1 MHPELRFENLFGLPE
16 PYRATAISAAQGSI
30 PDMRKARRLCGEL
43 GAEGYRLLPVFY
55 YGLDTSGIPSAADL
69 DVAPWS
75 SDNSC
80 ILAMLSLIGLAAILG
95 HESMEGRMSSFSQ
108 LVPDLWP
115 RAWDWIAFFD
125 KYWDSVP
132 CLITKD
138 PRMMYSSYCFVI
150 RRVGECVEGLVD
162 QSPGLR
168 RIFTRTWKLLIT
180 GTHAH
185 TQEHY
190 FYSLVTNVLMLVWKG
205 LTSDTVHEVLE
216 GAGGTYHDLASIIVL
231 QMKNSILTPSS
242 HASGEILLQM
252 AASGVMFITAICS
265 IDVTF
270 KLVILSHGIIKAE
283 VAALCSL
290 TNVTHDSGDQIQ
302 KLCLPCLQDILNI
315 SPGYPNLRRAM
326 KAGLLRLII
335 TLGQKPG
342 ASRTPL
348 QKLLVEILPQ
358 STVYHSV
365 LSQLERSL
373 REVEDI
379 LLSPD
384 FVSSDVYEDW
394 SNFVNLA
401 QSRIAFK
408 KHYDGRSA
416 SQDVCYSSDC
426 WIAKHKT
433 EFRCCSGCQ
442 QARYCSVACQSA
454 DWTTGGHRHSCNSFR
469 AAYDCA
475 NESMSKR
482 DLSFLRALVH
492 AEYVNQRPAILF
504 RQTTAI
510 PQYPPDSWTAIFHY
524 DSPGAARRC
533 TVSTTPIFASPNR
546 NMFPLSILEELATR
560 STSSATQGDMEI
572 HGASIAQGS
581 SSVMVIFPLRIRRPD
596 VRIALSYIGRDIPE
610 GVEATRIP
618 VDYPDIFRRIQAQ
631 VEFVYEEVH

>member
-1 MHPELRFENLFGLPE
+1 MHPELRVENLFGLPE

-43 GAEGYRLLPVFY
+43 GAEGYCLVPVFY

-80 ILAMLSLIGLAAILG
+80 ILAMLSLNGLAAILG

-115 RAWDWIAFFD
+115 RAWNWIVFFD

-132 CLITKD
+132 CLIAKD
-138 PRMMYSSYCFVI
+138 PRVIYSSYCFVI
-150 RRVGECVEGLVD
+150 RRVEECVEGLVD

-168 RIFTRTWKLLIT
+168 RILTYTWKLLIT
-180 GTHAH
+180 GTPAH

-190 FYSLVTNVLMLVWKG
+190 LYSLA
-205 LTSDTVHEVLE
+205 SIPDTMHEVLE
-216 GAGGTYHDLASIIVL
+216 GTGGTYNDLASIIVL

-252 AASGVMFITAICS
+252 AASAIMFITSICF

-290 TNVTHDSGDQIQ
+290 TNVTHDSGDKIQ
-302 KLCLPCLQDILNI
+302 KLCLPC
-315 SPGYPNLRRAM
+315 YPNLRRAI

-342 ASRTPL
+342 ASCTPL

-373 REVEDI
+373 CEVEDI

-384 FVSSDVYEDW
+384 FVSSDVYEHW

-401 QSRIAFK
+401 QSRIAFMK
-408 KHYDGRSA
+408 QYDRRSA
-416 SQDVCYSSDC
+416 SQNVCYSSDC
-426 WIAKHKT
+426 WIAKPKT
-433 EFRCCSGCQ
+433 EFRCCSGCRE
-442 QARYCSVACQSA
+442 ALYCSVVCQSA

-469 AAYDCA
+469 TAYDCA
-475 NESMSKR
+475 NKSMSKR

-492 AEYVNQRPAILF
+492 AEYVNQRPVILC

-510 PQYPPDSWTAIFHY
+510 PKHPPASWMAIFHY
-524 DSPGAARRC
+524 DSPGAAHRC
-533 TVSTTPIFASPNR
+533 TVSTTPIFASPYR
-546 NMFPLSILEELATR
+546 NMLPLSILEELATR
-560 STSSATQGDMEI
+560 FVSSVTQGDMEI
-572 HGASIAQGS
+572 HGALIAQGS

-596 VRIALSYIGRDIPE
+596 VRIALSRIGRNIPE
-610 GVEATRIP
+610 GVEETQIP
-618 VDYPDIFRRIQAQ
+618 VDFPDIFRRIQTQIELA
-631 VEFVYEEVH
+631 YEEVH